1 MIFIGFLVK
10 FTRILFLPKGAGK
23 NKILTLLEVK
33 ILTLGKVKKFLP
45 LRLRRA
51 GKNFINLP
59 AGKNFFYLQAGKNFI
74 LPLPLGQEQYIRE
87 NTILTKYIDFT
98 EFLSENKLQLFH
110 SV

>member
-1 MIFIGFLVK
+1 MIFNIHYIFSRNFLAWCSN
-10 FTRILFLPKGAGK
+10 FTRILFLTKGAGK

-59 AGKNFFYLQAGKNFI
+59 AGKNFLYYLQAGKNFI
-74 LPLPLGQEQYIRE
+74 LSRPLGQEQYSYE
-87 NTILTKYIDFT
+87 FDQKTKTI
-98 EFLSENKLQLFH
+98 
-110 SV
+110 